1 MFKNNV
7 ETFEEFKKLMDYQ
20 AKGLKLV
27 NDCIGEHQK
36 ASSKLSIDYL
46 NMCRKKEKAVNRPL
60 TQEEK
65 IGVWEDNFR
74 GQSHEIRKDLQVKL
88 KEIFEKYK
96 LSGQ

>member
-46 NMCRKKEKAVNRPL
+46 NMCRKKEKSGKSA
-60 TQEEK
+60 
-65 IGVWEDNFR
+65 
-74 GQSHEIRKDLQVKL
+74 SHSGRKNWSMGRQ
-88 KEIFEKYK
+88 F
-96 LSGQ
+96 